1 MRKLSQRNQAR
12 RILAKKV
19 GLFFL
24 AASSVYS
31 GPVAIA
37 AQTSSAEQVRESGGT
52 TLPGSKMPE
61 TRPPELRPPAAR
73 PPALIPPASR
83 PPTRPAADPFADSG
97 AGSGAGSG
105 VDGTAPAP
113 TVLETQRAGKPV
125 SPEDVSYNADVG
137 TVEIHVSDAELVE
150 VLRMLSLQSR
160 KNIVASK
167 EVKGTITANL
177 YGVTVREALDAILHS
192 NGYAYREE
200 GNFVYVYTAQE
211 IQQQEEAKRV
221 RKSEVF
227 RLNYTPAVDVVK
239 ILKQVLGDGSRI
251 EQMSPSQAGV
261 STNSDTTGNTY
272 ATAELVVVTDFEEK
286 IEEAR
291 RIIAEIDKRPQQV
304 LVEATIVTAR
314 LDDTNQLGV
323 DFSVLGGIDFSTLQF
338 GQNGASGPGLTSNIP
353 GNTTASST
361 SGDLASRGYA
371 SISTGGSGLRM
382 GVVKDNIG
390 IFLTALEQ
398 NTNTTVLANPKVL
411 VSNRHQG
418 RVQVGQRLGYR
429 DATTIGSGGES
440 TVGSVN
446 FLDTGTI
453 LSFRPF
459 IGDDGFIRME
469 VRPEQ
474 SDGII
479 DAETQV
485 PTAST
490 ANITTNIV
498 VRDGHTVVIGGLFRD
513 RSERIRNQVPGLG
526 NVPGV
531 GALFRRQND
540 SALREE
546 IIVLLT
552 PHIIKDDAV
561 YSEESLKALDR
572 LESMRVGL
580 RRGLMPWGRERLS
593 ESFYDRA
600 TRELAKPNP
609 NKSSVLFNLNAATN
623 LNPTF
628 VEATDLKRQVTG
640 RVVTSIDS
648 SATRRFVRELIKAE
662 SQQPG
667 APAVQQNAIIPMPL
681 STSGATTRPISS
693 DVKLKRE
700 NAGAISRS
708 ASRAALRSAI
718 RISSAHVFRSVTTL
732 AEDGLVAMNDS
743 VAWMAIDRLIEPAA
757 PQRFKASPQPAKPTV
772 VQIDVR

>member
-1 MRKLSQRNQAR
+1 MAL
-12 RILAKKV
+12 I
-19 GLFFL
+19 FL
-24 AASSVYS
+24 ATVSVYS
-31 GPVAIA
+31 GPVGLPVSIA
-37 AQTSSAEQVRESGGT
+37 WAADPVSPGANRART
-52 TLPGSKMPE
+52 TLP
-61 TRPPELRPPAAR
+61 
-73 PPALIPPASR
+73 ASN
-83 PPTRPAADPFADSG
+83 PSTDPFGADGKNDPATVVDAPSSG
-97 AGSGAGSG
+97 KS
-105 VDGTAPAP
+105 
-113 TVLETQRAGKPV
+113 V
-125 SPEDVSYNADVG
+125 SADDVTYNAEVG
-137 TVEIHVSDAELVE
+137 TVEIHVNDAELVE

-177 YGVTVREALDAILHS
+177 YGVTVREALDAILHA

-200 GNFVYVYTAQE
+200 GNFIYVYT
-211 IQQQEEAKRV
+211 QQELDAREQAKRV
-221 RKSEVF
+221 RKTEVF
-227 RLNYTPAVDVVK
+227 RLNYSPAQDVVK
-239 ILKQVLGDGSRI
+239 VLRQVLGEGARI
-251 EQMSPSQAGV
+251 EQMAPAQSDV
-261 STNSDTTGNTY
+261 SGNGTTTGNSY
-272 ATAELVVVTDFEEK
+272 ATAELVVVTDFDDK

-291 RIIAEIDKRPQQV
+291 RVIGEIDKRPQQV

-338 GQNGASGPGLTSNIP
+338 GQTGASGPGLTTNIP
-353 GNTTASST
+353 GSST
-361 SGDLASRGYA
+361 PGSVNGDLASRGYV
-371 SISTGGSGLRM
+371 SLSTGGSGLRM

-390 IFLTALEQ
+390 VFLTALEQ
-398 NTNTTVLANPKVL
+398 NTNTAVLANPKVL

-485 PTAST
+485 PSAST

-540 SALREE
+540 SMLREE

-572 LESMRVGL
+572 LDAMRVGL

-593 ESFYDRA
+593 EGYYETA
-600 TRELAKPNP
+600 MRELAKPNP
-609 NKSSVLFNLNAATN
+609 SSSTVLFNLNAATN
-623 LNPTF
+623 LNPAF
-628 VEATDLKRQVTG
+628 VEAIELKRQVTG
-640 RVVTSIDS
+640 KVVSSINS
-648 SATRRFVRELIKAE
+648 SATHQFVRDVIRKEMVT
-662 SQQPG
+662 SPTT
-667 APAVQQNAIIPMPL
+667 APVEKVLTPRPL
-681 STSGATTRPISS
+681 SSA
-693 DVKLKRE
+693 KLT
-700 NAGAISRS
+700 
-708 ASRAALRSAI
+708 
-718 RISSAHVFRSVTTL
+718 TTL
-732 AEDGLVAMNDS
+732 RPMLIAGYTVGLDLTERATSRIWNYANDS
-743 VAWMAIDRLIEPAA
+743 IAWVVPASGPSRQAI
-757 PQRFKASPQPAKPTV
+757 
-772 VQIDVR
+772 VQLDAR